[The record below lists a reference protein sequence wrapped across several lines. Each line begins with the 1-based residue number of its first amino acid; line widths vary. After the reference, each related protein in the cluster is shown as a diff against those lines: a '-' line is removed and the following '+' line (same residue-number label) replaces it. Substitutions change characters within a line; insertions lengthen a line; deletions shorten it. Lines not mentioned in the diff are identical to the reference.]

1 MAVILMIEK
10 SWSDS
15 LFCSNSFYT
24 I

>member
-1 MAVILMIEK
+1 MAVVLMIEK